1 MGTLDLLA
9 GHMKDTALRNS
20 TRILVVASDSQLGI
34 LSSPNH
40 AALLPGLRTAPLAT
54 DEAIAEELLHDVSLV
69 VVEVDPNDR
78 ASMQRIA
85 DLRGRHP
92 GLLLVAAIQGANVSL
107 VRTLLREGINDVVSL
122 PFDIDELLQVSLDAV
137 AKGDADTTTAAALAP
152 MVAVV
157 RSLGGCGATSIA
169 THIAADFAVHDSTGR
184 GTVIVDLD
192 LQFGTIADYLGVRP
206 RGSLADLLGVS
217 GRLDEEL
224 LRSVTT
230 EAEGGISVLAAPST
244 ILPLESVDT
253 DDLLRVLDLLRKHF
267 GQVVLDLPANW
278 TNWTLS
284 AAAAA
289 DVILLV
295 TELSV
300 ASLRQAKRR
309 LDLFRSVGIE
319 DSAVKIVVNRVEKR
333 LFRTIGLNDV
343 AETLGHPVLGSIALD
358 APLVGMAQNQG
369 VLVGS
374 VKRKS
379 RFATDMAAIG
389 ALLRND
395 VLAGRN

>member
-1 MGTLDLLA
+1 M
-9 GHMKDTALRNS
+9 RNS

-169 THIAADFAVHDSTGR
+169 THIAADFAAHDSTGR

>member
-169 THIAADFAVHDSTGR
+169 THIAADFAAHDSTGR

-379 RFATDMAAIG
+379 RFATDMTAIG

>member
-169 THIAADFAVHDSTGR
+169 THIAADFAAHDSTGR

>member
-20 TRILVVASDSQLGI
+20 TRILVVASDSQLEI

-40 AALLPGLRTAPLAT
+40 AALLPGLRTAPLVT
-54 DEAIAEELLHDVSLV
+54 NEAIAEELLHDVSLV
-69 VVEVDPNDR
+69 VAEVDPNDR

-92 GLLLVAAIQGANVSL
+92 GLLLVAAIKGANVSL

-137 AKGDADTTTAAALAP
+137 AKGDADTTTVAALAP

-169 THIAADFAVHDSTGR
+169 THIAADFAAHDTTGR

-206 RGSLADLLGVS
+206 RGSLADLFGVS

-253 DDLLRVLDLLRKHF
+253 DDLLRVLDLLRRHF

-379 RFATDMAAIG
+379 RFAADMAAIG
-389 ALLRND
+389 ALLRTD